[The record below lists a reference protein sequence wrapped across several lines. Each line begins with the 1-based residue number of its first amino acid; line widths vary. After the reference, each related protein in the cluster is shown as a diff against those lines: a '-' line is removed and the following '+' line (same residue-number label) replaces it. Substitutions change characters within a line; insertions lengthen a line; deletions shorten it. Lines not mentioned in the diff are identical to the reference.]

1 MYILLLMLNLF
12 YFTGWY
18 VKNVRGREAAP
29 AEGGFSGKEGVC
41 FYGLLAVLAFNI
53 LLTAAAE
60 PQRFTSVL
68 AVKEL
73 SDGTAEKFAAAAW
86 DNIQIL
92 KESGSEAVIGE
103 VPKDSLLLTSQ
114 DDIDQWH
121 FGAKMYFRKDKV
133 TVLESENR

>member
-1 MYILLLMLNLF
+1 HLDLHSFPTRRSSDLA
-12 YFTGWY
+12 
-18 VKNVRGREAAP
+18 VP

-92 KESGSEAVIGE
+92 KER
-103 VPKDSLLLTSQ
+103 D
-114 DDIDQWH
+114 
-121 FGAKMYFRKDKV
+121 RKSTRLNSSHV
-133 TVLESENR
+133 SI